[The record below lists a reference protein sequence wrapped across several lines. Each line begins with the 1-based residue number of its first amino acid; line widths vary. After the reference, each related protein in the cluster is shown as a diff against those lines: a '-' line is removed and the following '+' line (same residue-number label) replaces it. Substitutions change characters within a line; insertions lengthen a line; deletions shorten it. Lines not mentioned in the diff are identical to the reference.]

1 MARKAKAV
9 RRRARKSF
17 NVINAAL
24 GLAQANIVTQ
34 TLMDVNP
41 IQFIVGDSLTGG
53 SFAASGST
61 ARGGAISL
69 LEIVQDPQL
78 LTTIGSRAVDPT
90 NIVTM
95 AVKSAAL
102 DIGARFALRALARP
116 RRNINKSLRMLNLG
130 VSL

>member
-9 RRRARKSF
+9 RRRSRKTF

-41 IQFIVGDSLTGG
+41 IQFI
-53 SFAASGST
+53 
-61 ARGGAISL
+61 
-69 LEIVQDPQL
+69 
-78 LTTIGSRAVDPT
+78 
-90 NIVTM
+90 NM

-102 DIGARFALRALARP
+102 DIGSRFALRALSRP

>member
-17 NVINAAL
+17 NVIHAAL
-24 GLAQANIVTQ
+24 GLAQAN
-34 TLMDVNP
+34 
-41 IQFIVGDSLTGG
+41 
-53 SFAASGST
+53 
-61 ARGGAISL
+61 ISL

-78 LTTIGSRAVDPT
+78 LSTIGMRAVDPS
-90 NIVTM
+90 NILNM

-102 DIGARFALRALARP
+102 DIGSRFALRALSRP

>member
-9 RRRARKSF
+9 RRRAKKSF
-17 NVINAAL
+17 NLINAGI

-34 TLMDVNP
+34 TLMDVDP
-41 IQFIVGDSLTGG
+41 IRFIVGDSLMGGGFAAAGG
-53 SFAASGST
+53 S

-102 DIGARFALRALARP
+102 DIGSRFALRALARP

>member
-53 SFAASGST
+53 SFAASGVT

-78 LTTIGSRAVDPT
+78 LSTIGSRAVDPS
-90 NIVTM
+90 NILNM
-95 AVKSAAL
+95 AVKSAFL
-102 DIGARFALRALARP
+102 DIGSRFALRALSRP